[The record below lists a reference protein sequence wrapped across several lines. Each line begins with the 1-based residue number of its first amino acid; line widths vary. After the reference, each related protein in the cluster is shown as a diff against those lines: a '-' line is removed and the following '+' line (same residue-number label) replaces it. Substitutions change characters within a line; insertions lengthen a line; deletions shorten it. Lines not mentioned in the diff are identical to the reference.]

1 MAKKGEQ
8 VKVEDTETLETETL
22 ETETPTGETQ
32 KELERVKAELAT
44 AQEEA
49 ERWKKTHQTFQRDV
63 VSKKDDRILELEARV
78 AQPSGDDDLVQLLI
92 DERRG
97 KVSEFGEADPIIPR
111 LETVIAKRKEA
122 QVRAK
127 QEAYYRQAD
136 VVYKSAE
143 EVFGDDVD
151 TLHTIRTYIRAGD
164 FDLAEKKIAKAKS
177 SKPIEPK
184 EKEGEDTEDERFEKR
199 LEEKKRE
206 WAEEH
211 GLLTTETGGPSAS
224 SMSAQDAK
232 AKYIAG
238 EITAEE
244 AKRRGADFS

>member
-8 VKVEDTETLETETL
+8 VKVEDTTETL

-32 KELERVKAELAT
+32 ELEKVKAELAT

-63 VSKKDDRILELEARV
+63 VSKKDDKILELEAQV
-78 AQPSGDDDLVQLLI
+78 AHPSSDDDLIQLLI
-92 DERRG
+92 DERRS

-122 QVRAK
+122 QVKAK

-136 VVYKSAE
+136 AVYKSAE

-151 TLHTIRTYIRAGD
+151 TLHIIRTYIRAGD
-164 FDLAEKKIAKAKS
+164 FDLAEKKIAKA
-177 SKPIEPK
+177 SKPTEPK
-184 EKEGEDTEDERFEKR
+184 GKEVEGTEDERFEKR

-224 SMSAQDAK
+224 SMSAQDAM

-238 EITAEE
+238 EISAEE
-244 AKRRGADFS
+244 AKKRGADFS